1 MSKLKELLS
10 QKILSIP
17 GVTQE
22 TFKGKDGGEFTS
34 FSYRNKDFAH
44 FHPGNELDL
53 RLTKKVIA
61 KEKIVHPKDSIV
73 HPNRAQGSPWI
84 ELRFNTQTELLNV
97 YRLVELAIKQ
107 I

>member
-1 MSKLKELLS
+1 MSNLKETLRE
-10 QKILSIP
+10 KILSIP
-17 GVTQE
+17 GVVEKYWPTE
-22 TFKGKDGGEFTS
+22 NGGFTS
-34 FSYRNKDFAH
+34 YVFKNKDFAH

-61 KEKIVHPKDSIV
+61 KEKIVHPKDSVV